1 MFLKYVYSKDLKS
14 KGTKQ
19 TKHLKKMIM
28 YIFRR
33 ARTETKQIVAQLFN
47 RVGCPTGF

>member
-19 TKHLKKMIM
+19 TKHLNKNDHVYLQK
-28 YIFRR
+28 
-33 ARTETKQIVAQLFN
+33 
-47 RVGCPTGF
+47 G

>member
-19 TKHLKKMIM
+19 TKHLKQMIM

-33 ARTETKQIVAQLFN
+33 ARRFSKQIVAQLFN
-47 RVGCPTGF
+47 RVRCPIGF

>member
-33 ARTETKQIVAQLFN
+33 ARRKQNKLWLN
-47 RVGCPTGF
+47 SSTG